1 MSWPL
6 MPRKIPISV
15 DVAIPIA
22 VSLALCCSACSK
34 SNAPH
39 SRAESQ
45 SGAQEFRYLT
55 DQTMPNSI
63 SLLAP
68 PPAPGSAAMVRDE
81 TARRG
86 ALLLHGTPR
95 YVLAVADTD
104 RHQDAT
110 NRAFQCT
117 FGVDIGPE
125 QTPVLYKLLAKMRI
139 DVRASTYPAKSHF
152 KRPRPWVANKSQVC
166 AASEQLVRDDG
177 SYPSA
182 RAAVGWAYA
191 LVLSKLNPARRAM
204 IMQRGREFGQ
214 SRIICDAEWQSDVDA
229 GRLVAVAVVDR
240 LQKTT
245 QFKSDL
251 SAARKEVE
259 KSLIA
264 GRKAQ
269 ANCE

>member
-1 MSWPL
+1 MKYE
-6 MPRKIPISV
+6 R
-15 DVAIPIA
+15 
-22 VSLALCCSACSK
+22 
-34 SNAPH
+34 
-39 SRAESQ
+39 
-45 SGAQEFRYLT
+45 
-55 DQTMPNSI
+55 
-63 SLLAP
+63 
-68 PPAPGSAAMVRDE
+68 
-81 TARRG
+81 
-86 ALLLHGTPR
+86 
-95 YVLAVADTD
+95 
-104 RHQDAT
+104 
-110 NRAFQCT
+110 
-117 FGVDIGPE
+117 
-125 QTPVLYKLLAKMRI
+125 
-139 DVRASTYPAKSHF
+139 
-152 KRPRPWVANKSQVC
+152 
-166 AASEQLVRDDG
+166 
-177 SYPSA
+177 
-182 RAAVGWAYA
+182 VGWAYA